1 MNYAQHSRRELI
13 NEIKKLQQENNQL
26 KEFVNKIE
34 LTVGEGKLI
43 VAQCDQNLRYEWIYN
58 SHSDFSDD
66 EVIAKRDD
74 ELNQGSGIDELMNL
88 KRTVL
93 ETGQKIRREITFP
106 LSEEEV
112 VYYVIAKPVYDNQ
125 QKVVGVFTAS
135 IDVTEFKKVQQQII
149 QNEKNQMM
157 RQLALGISHQ
167 INNILAV
174 IMGCTELVIFEDKV
188 DRSQLSKNSVKMLYN
203 IKKQC
208 NKAKRLIFDLNSMA
222 ENNVDRS
229 QNCLITDLL
238 DKVLN
243 NFNWEEE
250 KIDLQKNY
258 ELSQKIK
265 VDKNKLQRA
274 LNEII
279 INAYQAIK
287 ADGQGKVIVRVTE
300 TEKMIKVEIKDTGI
314 GMSEEVQAKVFL
326 PLYTTKGE
334 WGKDNNKIKGVGLGL
349 TIAEKI
355 IQDHHGEIKVESQ
368 AGQGSSFIIEL
379 PLN

>member
-13 NEIKKLQQENNQL
+13 NEIKKLQQENNKL
-26 KEFVNKIE
+26 KEFINKIE
-34 LTVGEGKLI
+34 LTVGDGKLI

-58 SHSDFSDD
+58 SPSDFSDD

-74 ELNQGSGIDELMNL
+74 ELNQGPGIDELINL
-88 KRTVL
+88 KRKVL

-287 ADGQGKVIVRVTE
+287 ADGQGKVIVTVIE
-300 TEKMIKVEIKDTGI
+300 TEKIIKVEIKDTGI
-314 GMSEEVQAKVFL
+314 GMSEQVQKKIFL
-326 PLYTTKGE
+326 PLYTNKGE
-334 WGKDNNKIKGVGLGL
+334 WGKENNDIKGLGLGL

>member
-58 SHSDFSDD
+58 SPSDFSDD

-74 ELNQGSGIDELMNL
+74 ELNQGPGIDELINL
-88 KRTVL
+88 KRKVL

-188 DRSQLSKNSVKMLYN
+188 DRSQLSKNSLKMLYN

-287 ADGQGKVIVRVTE
+287 ADGQGEVIVRVTE